1 MLKIPE
7 ENSRGLHA
15 AFTCWRSIS
24 IVFWLLYA
32 LHNSIHHLTAWL
44 QISQHWRI
52 PWNRKKIHAVQSR
65 FLEPPWEGE
74 IGSKNQEVQEIE
86 SKITEKLSRG
96 KENWF
101 EKSGGLKNQGF
112 EKSGF
117 QCINYW
123 HSIPIETIIL
133 SPYNSQTTN
142 LSKPFLS
149 VQTCAYY

>member
-1 MLKIPE
+1 MQLSPVDGAYPLCFDSFTHFTTASTISLHGSKFPNTDGSPE
-7 ENSRGLHA
+7 TG
-15 AFTCWRSIS
+15 
-24 IVFWLLYA
+24 
-32 LHNSIHHLTAWL
+32 
-44 QISQHWRI
+44 
-52 PWNRKKIHAVQSR
+52 KKIHAVESR

-96 KENWF
+96 KQNWF
-101 EKSGGLKNQGF
+101 EKSGSLKNQGF

-123 HSIPIETIIL
+123 HSIIPIETIIL